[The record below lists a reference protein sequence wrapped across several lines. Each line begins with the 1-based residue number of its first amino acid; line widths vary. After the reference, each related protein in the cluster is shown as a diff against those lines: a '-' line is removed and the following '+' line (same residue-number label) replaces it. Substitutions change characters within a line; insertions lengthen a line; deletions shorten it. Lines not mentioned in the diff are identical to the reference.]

1 MNLQHDPNKTVTQGA
16 PLKTA
21 QQVVLMLHGRGASAQ
36 DILSLSAYLP
46 APDFAFLAPQ
56 ATQSTWYPHSFMAPI
71 EANEPGLSSALGVV
85 KTLVAR
91 LHDGFGFAYENIYL
105 LGFSQGACLALEYVA
120 RNPQRY
126 GGVFGLSGGLIG
138 PEKLQPDYGGDLRQT
153 PVFLGCSDV
162 DPHIPKTRVLESE
175 KIFKDLNANVLTKLY
190 ENFSHSV
197 NDDELEI
204 VNRVIATG
212 SF

>member
-1 MNLQHDPNKTVTQGA
+1 MNLKHDPNKTVTQGA
-16 PLKTA
+16 SLETA
-21 QQVVLMLHGRGASAQ
+21 KKAVLMLHGRGASAQ
-36 DILSLSAYLP
+36 DILSLSNYLP
-46 APDFAFLAPQ
+46 NEDIAYIAPQ
-56 ATQSTWYPHSFMAPI
+56 ATHNTWYLYSFMAPI
-71 EANEPGLSSALGVV
+71 EANEPGLSSALEVV
-85 KTLVAR
+85 KTLIAR
-91 LHDGFGFAYENIYL
+91 LHDGLGFAYENIYL

-138 PEKLQPDYGGDLRQT
+138 PEKLLPDYGGDLRQT

-162 DPHIPKTRVLESE
+162 DLHIPKARVLESE
-175 KIFKDLNANVLTKLY
+175 KIFKDLNANVLIKLY

-197 NDDELEI
+197 NDDELGI
-204 VNRVIATG
+204 VNRIIVTG